1 MQNLFI
7 QAISWQYTQP
17 MMLFIAYCVL
27 LTAFIIRNRAFKHSI
42 NKLSEQL
49 EESESAYLQLSE
61 SIELLRTDYREIP
74 EEISPL
80 QSPHHI
86 REYSCDRDWSCW
98 HSVLEVTGGDQSIA
112 FDLGILLVEEL
123 PVIMNQL
130 EDMNAM
136 DDEEYSLIHQWN
148 GLFRTCGANKLADYF
163 EASIRQIKQ
172 TDGILGRDTRENMT
186 QALQLI
192 FVETARQIV
201 KYPDMNLT
209 TGVNQKS
216 VCS

>member
-7 QAISWQYTQP
+7 QAVSWQYTQP
-17 MMLFIAYCVL
+17 MMLLIAYNLL
-27 LTAFIIRNRAFKHSI
+27 LTAFIIRNRAFRHRIKR
-42 NKLSEQL
+42 LSEQL
-49 EESESAYLQLSE
+49 DESESTNLHLSE
-61 SIELLRTDYREIP
+61 TIELLRTGYRQIP

-123 PVIMNQL
+123 PAIMNQL

-136 DDEEYSLIHQWN
+136 DDEEYRLIHQWN
-148 GLFRTCGANKLADYF
+148 GLFRTCGADKLADYF
-163 EASIRQIKQ
+163 ETSIQQIKL
-172 TDGILGRDTRENMT
+172 TDGILGRDTREKMT
-186 QALQLI
+186 QALQLV

-216 VCS
+216 VLS